1 MISLLNS
8 KTINWYFKQISSK
21 LGDGGIRFKKTYME
35 QIPISETSKEQQKQ
49 LIDLAKTIMDL
60 NKNLS
65 KEIKS
70 FHKYLKSDF
79 NVSKINKKLTK
90 YYNLTFDDLY
100 KEVKKQYK
108 QINRH
113 EKDKLEQEYTL
124 SMRIITPLQKE
135 IKNIDKKIDKLVY
148 DLYELTPDEIKII
161 EKIKS

>member
-1 MISLLNS
+1 
-8 KTINWYFKQISSK
+8 
-21 LGDGGIRFKKTYME
+21 ME

-90 YYNLTFDDLY
+90 YYNLIL
-100 KEVKKQYK
+100 
-108 QINRH
+108 
-113 EKDKLEQEYTL
+113 
-124 SMRIITPLQKE
+124 
-135 IKNIDKKIDKLVY
+135 
-148 DLYELTPDEIKII
+148 
-161 EKIKS
+161 